1 MAQEH
6 AALKTLAAKKDR
18 SVPVYVLL
26 WTSFRCKVDND
37 CKKGSGPFFEYQGDH
52 LKRLMNASLKKS
64 APKGFCELTH
74 TAQSR
79 RTKEGIPLFLFFHRL
94 VVQSP
99 IFCVRE
105 TGGKRGFGVY
115 ARRKIT
121 FAEAC
126 EALVG
131 WLAPISEEDYDQLNR
146 ASHPSLY
153 QVGRERFF
161 VLIGPISIANHDCHA
176 RAGFSRPKPI
186 SQTNV
191 PDFAK
196 DYGDRLIPEDLKPL
210 QLMLRD
216 LTVDGHPGFEQD
228 EEIVVQYG
236 LEMFDNCACCS
247 CVGKPPRKRHSS
259 RKLP

>member
-6 AALKTLAAKKDR
+6 AALRTLAAKKDR

-26 WTSFRCKVDND
+26 WTSFRCKVNND
-37 CKKGSGPFFEYQGDH
+37 CKKGSGPFFEYQGDN
-52 LKRLMNASLKKS
+52 LKTLINASLKKS

-99 IFCVRE
+99 IFVVRD
-105 TGGKRGFGVY
+105 TGGKRGFGVF

-121 FAEAC
+121 FTEAR

-131 WLAPISEEDYDQLNR
+131 WLAPISQEDYDQLNR

-153 QVGRERFF
+153 QLGSSRFF
-161 VLIGPISIANHDCHA
+161 VLIGPTSIINHDCKA
-176 RAGFSRPKPI
+176 LVGFSRPQPI
-186 SQTNV
+186 SSENM

-196 DYGDRLIPEDLKPL
+196 DYGDRLIPDDLRPM
-210 QLMLRD
+210 QLLLRD
-216 LTVDGHPGFEQD
+216 LTVNGHPGFEKD

-236 LEMFDNCACCS
+236 FEIFDACFCAS
-247 CVGKPPRKRHSS
+247 CIGKPPRKRI
-259 RKLP
+259 KA